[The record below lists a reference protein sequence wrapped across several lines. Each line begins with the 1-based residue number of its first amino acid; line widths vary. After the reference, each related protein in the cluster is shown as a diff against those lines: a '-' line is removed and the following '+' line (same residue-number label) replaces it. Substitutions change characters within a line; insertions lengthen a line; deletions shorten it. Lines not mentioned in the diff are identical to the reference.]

1 MSNIEFQSVAKTYR
15 NRRVIDAP
23 SFAIEAGERIVLFG
37 PSGCGK
43 STMLLLIAGLTP
55 PDSGD
60 IRIDGKV
67 VSTARRIVVPPQT
80 RGVAMVFQDLA
91 LWPHMSVADN
101 VAFGLRARRVPATER
116 KRRIGQVASLVG
128 LGDYLNVR
136 PGELSGGEQ
145 QRVAL
150 ARALAL
156 EPRILLMDEP
166 LSSLDAAL
174 AERLRREILR
184 LHAELAFTLV
194 YVTHSR
200 DEAQEIGTRTI
211 ELSASGAQ

>member
-1 MSNIEFQSVAKTYR
+1 VSKIEFRSVTKLYR
-15 NRRVIDAP
+15 DRRVVDLL
-23 SFAIEAGERIVLFG
+23 SLVIESGERVVLFG

-43 STMLLLIAGLTP
+43 STTLLLVAGLVA
-55 PDSGD
+55 PDSGE

-67 VSTARRIVVPPQT
+67 VSSPRNILVAPQS
-80 RGVAMVFQDLA
+80 RGVGMVFQDLA
-91 LWPHMSVADN
+91 LWPHMSVAEN
-101 VAFGLRARRVPATER
+101 IAFGLRAHRVPAVEYD
-116 KRRIGQVASLVG
+116 RRIHGIANLVG

-156 EPRILLMDEP
+156 EPRVLLMDEP
-166 LSSLDAAL
+166 LSSLDTTL
-174 AERLRREILR
+174 ARRLRREILR

-194 YVTHSR
+194 YVTHSGN
-200 DEAQEIGTRTI
+200 EAQEIGMRTI
-211 ELSASGAQ
+211 HLSVSGVQ

>member
-1 MSNIEFQSVAKTYR
+1 MSNIEFRSVTKIYR
-15 NRRVIDAP
+15 SRRVIDAL

-43 STMLLLIAGLTP
+43 STTLLLVAGLTP

-60 IRIDGKV
+60 IRIDGKI
-67 VSTARRIVVPPQT
+67 VSTARRIVVPPQA

-101 VAFGLRARRVPATER
+101 VAFGLHARRVPAAER

-150 ARALAL
+150 ARALTL

-174 AERLRREILR
+174 GGRLRREILR

-211 ELSASGAQ
+211 ELSVAGGQ

>member
-15 NRRVIDAP
+15 RRVIDAL

-43 STMLLLIAGLTP
+43 STTLLLIAGLTP

-67 VSTARRIVVPPQT
+67 VSTARRIVMPPQT

-101 VAFGLRARRVPATER
+101 VAFGLRARRVPAAER

-194 YVTHSR
+194 YVTHSH
-200 DEAQEIGTRTI
+200 DEAQEIATRII
-211 ELSASGAQ
+211 ELSVAGEQ

>member
-15 NRRVIDAP
+15 GRHVIDAL
-23 SFAIEAGERIVLFG
+23 SFTIEAGERIVLFG

-43 STMLLLIAGLTP
+43 STTLLLIAGLMP

-60 IRIDGKV
+60 IRIEGKI
-67 VSTARRIVVPPQT
+67 VSTARRIVVQPQL
-80 RGVAMVFQDLA
+80 RGVGMVFQDLA

-101 VAFGLRARRVPATER
+101 VAFGLRARRVPAAER
-116 KRRIGQVASLVG
+116 ERRIGDVANLVG

-166 LSSLDAAL
+166 LSNLDAAL
-174 AERLRREILR
+174 GSRLRREILR

-200 DEAQEIGTRTI
+200 DEAQEIGSRTI
-211 ELSASGAQ
+211 ELNVAGGQ

>member
-15 NRRVIDAP
+15 RRVIDAL

-43 STMLLLIAGLTP
+43 STTLLLVAGLTP

-67 VSTARRIVVPPQT
+67 VSTARRIVVPPQA

-101 VAFGLRARRVPATER
+101 VAFGLRARRVPAAER

-194 YVTHSR
+194 YVTHSH
-200 DEAQEIGTRTI
+200 DEAQEIATRII
-211 ELSASGAQ
+211 ELSVAGEQ

>member
-15 NRRVIDAP
+15 NRRVIDAL

-43 STMLLLIAGLTP
+43 STTLLLIAGLTP

-101 VAFGLRARRVPATER
+101 VAFGLRARRVPAAER

-174 AERLRREILR
+174 GGRLRREILR

-194 YVTHSR
+194 YVTHSH
-200 DEAQEIGTRTI
+200 DEAQEIATRII
-211 ELSASGAQ
+211 ELSVAGTQ